1 MWTRGVRVGKDN
13 SWVGSAEPWERT
25 GISKCG
31 AMFLLLFLFRFFGCM
46 FCLWQAGGHHA
57 VPQRNVGGNERL
69 KDELQKVTR
78 ISFWHFFLMVF
89 GIFLAG
95 DEGSDA
101 GSHPHGARPRRLDH
115 A

>member
-1 MWTRGVRVGKDN
+1 
-13 SWVGSAEPWERT
+13 
-25 GISKCG
+25 
-31 AMFLLLFLFRFFGCM
+31 
-46 FCLWQAGGHHA
+46 
-57 VPQRNVGGNERL
+57 
-69 KDELQKVTR
+69 
-78 ISFWHFFLMVF
+78 MVF